1 MTSKKSSADF
11 WNVPFETNFRK
22 HYRPLSYFAYQF
34 LGDRGLAEDVVQNI
48 FLKLLDEKPDFEGED
63 HLKHYLYKS
72 VRNACLNQMR
82 QDHLHAEI
90 LDSLKPVEA
99 EENNDPDFLQSVV
112 QAEVYREIMD
122 AIDHLPTECSRVFKM
137 AYLSNLD
144 NDEIA
149 AALSISVHTVKS
161 QKVKA
166 KKRLRERL
174 KYLYPLIFLLIEV

>member
-1 MTSKKSSADF
+1 MTSKSSNTSF
-11 WNVPFETNFRK
+11 WKVHFETNFRK

-34 LGDRGLAEDVVQNI
+34 LGDRGQAEDVVQNV
-48 FLKLLDEKPDFEGED
+48 FLKLLDDKPEMEGED

-90 LDSLKPVEA
+90 LDSLKP
-99 EENNDPDFLQSVV
+99 EESVSDNDPDFLQSVV
-112 QAEVYREIMD
+112 RAEVYREIMD
-122 AIDHLPTECSRVFKM
+122 AINELPAECSRVFKM

-144 NDEIA
+144 NEEIA
-149 AALSISVHTVKS
+149 ETLSISIHTVKS
-161 QKVKA
+161 QKSKA

-174 KYLYPLIFLLIEV
+174 KNLYPLLFLMVEM

>member
-1 MTSKKSSADF
+1 MTSKKSSASF
-11 WNVPFETNFRK
+11 GESYFETNFLQ

-34 LGDRGLAEDVVQNI
+34 LGDRSLAEDVVQNV
-48 FLKLLDEKPDFEGED
+48 FLKLLDEKPTLKGDD

-72 VRNACLNQMR
+72 VRNTCLNQMR

-90 LDSLKPVEA
+90 LDSLKPLEA
-99 EENNDPDFLQSVV
+99 EENDDPDFLQSVV
-112 QAEVYREIMD
+112 RAEVYREIMD
-122 AIDHLPTECSRVFKM
+122 AIDQLPTECSRVFKM

-149 AALSISVHTVKS
+149 ESLSISVNTVKS

-166 KKRLRERL
+166 KKRLRENL
-174 KYLYPLIFLLIEV
+174 KDLYPLIFLMIQV